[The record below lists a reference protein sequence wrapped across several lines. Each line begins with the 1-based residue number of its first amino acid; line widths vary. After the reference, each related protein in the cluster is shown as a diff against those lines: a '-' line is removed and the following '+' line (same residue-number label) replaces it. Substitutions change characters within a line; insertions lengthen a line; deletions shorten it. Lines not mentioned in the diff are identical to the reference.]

1 MFKEKYPVQK
11 QKPGA
16 LTGVNVVDLSRLLP
30 GPYCSMILA
39 DHGARVIA
47 VEDKRFL
54 ADGLFLNLIN
64 RNKEHMTLN
73 LKTEKGKEIF
83 FRLVQDADVLL
94 EGFRP
99 GVVDRLG
106 VDYKTVR
113 KVNPAIIYC
122 SITGY
127 GQDGPFRDRV
137 GHDANYLSYAGVLD
151 LIGEADRPP
160 AIPGVQIADIAGG
173 GMNAAIGILLALF
186 ARGKTGKGQ
195 YIDISMT
202 DGMVGFLPAAL
213 FFRQLTGQEP
223 ARADGLLSH
232 RYACYNTYETADRR
246 FISIGAVENRFW
258 RQLCEVLN
266 LPQYDELQY
275 DDQHRKEIL
284 DVVRNA
290 FKQKTLDQWD
300 EILGDLDICWGRVQS
315 LSEVLEDPLF
325 QQREMV
331 VEIKDNHGKTSQT
344 LGVSIKLSETPG
356 AVRTPPVDF
365 GASTTDILRELGYSA
380 SDIAGFEE
388 NGVV

>member
-1 MFKEKYPVQK
+1 MSNT
-11 QKPGA
+11 GA
-16 LTGVNVVDLSRLLP
+16 LSGLTVIDLSRLLP

-54 ADGLFLNLIN
+54 ADGLFFNLIN
-64 RNKEHMTLN
+64 RNKEHMSLN

-83 FRLVQDADVLL
+83 FRLIQEADVLL

-106 VDYKTVR
+106 VDYGTVR
-113 KVNPAIIYC
+113 KVNPKIIYC

-137 GHDANYLSYAGVLD
+137 GHDANYLSYAGVLN

-160 AIPGVQIADIAGG
+160 SIPGVQIADIAGG
-173 GMNAAIGILLALF
+173 GMNAAIGILLALL
-186 ARGKTGKGQ
+186 ARGKSGKGQ

-213 FFRQLTGQEP
+213 FFSQLTGQEP
-223 ARADGLLSH
+223 ARADGFLSH

-258 RQLCEVLN
+258 KKLCDVLEV
-266 LPQYDELQY
+266 PEYGDLQY
-275 DDQHRKEIL
+275 DDQRRQEIL
-284 DVVRNA
+284 DFARNA
-290 FKQKTLDQWD
+290 FRQKTLDEWD
-300 EILGDLDICWGRVQS
+300 DILGDLDICWGRVQS

-325 QQREMV
+325 RHREMV
-331 VEIKDNHGKTSQT
+331 VEIEQNDGKISKT
-344 LGVSIKLSETPG
+344 LGIPVKLSETPG
-356 AVRTPPVDF
+356 TVRTSPVDF
-365 GASTTDILRELGYSA
+365 GASTTTILLELGYSA
-380 SDIAGFEE
+380 NEIEGFEKD
-388 NGVV
+388 NVV

>member
-1 MFKEKYPVQK
+1 MQK
-11 QKPGA
+11 QNFGA
-16 LTGVNVVDLSRLLP
+16 LNGITVVDLSRLLP

-64 RNKEHMTLN
+64 RNKEHMSLN

-83 FRLVQDADVLL
+83 FRLIQNADVVL

-99 GVVDRLG
+99 GVVERLG
-106 VDYKTVR
+106 VGYETVR
-113 KVNPAIIYC
+113 KINPKIIYC

-137 GHDANYLSYAGVLD
+137 GHDVNYLSYAGVLN

-160 AIPGVQIADIAGG
+160 SIPGIQIADIAGG

-186 ARGKTGKGQ
+186 ARGKSGNGQ

-223 ARADGLLSH
+223 LRADGILSH
-232 RYACYNTYETADRR
+232 RYACYNTYETADGR
-246 FISIGAVENRFW
+246 FISIGAVEYRFW
-258 RQLCEVLN
+258 RQFCDVLN
-266 LPQYDELQY
+266 GSKYAELQY

-284 DVVRNA
+284 DFVRNA
-290 FKQKTLDQWD
+290 IRQKTLDQWD
-300 EILGDLDICWGRVQS
+300 AILGDLDICWGRVQS
-315 LSEVLEDPLF
+315 LSEVLADPLF

-331 VEIKDNHGKTSQT
+331 VGIKGNDGKMSKT
-344 LGVSIKLSETPG
+344 LGVPVKLSETPG
-356 AVRTPPVDF
+356 TVRTPAVDF
-365 GASTTDILRELGYSA
+365 GASTTEILLELGYSA
-380 SDIAGFEE
+380 NDIKEFGE